1 MNIPGGESIIG
12 LCKVVRTE
20 EDTEAAKAQ
29 PEEEEPAPDGNASVS
44 PAL

>member
-29 PEEEEPAPDGNASVS
+29 PEEEAAPPESA
-44 PAL
+44 A